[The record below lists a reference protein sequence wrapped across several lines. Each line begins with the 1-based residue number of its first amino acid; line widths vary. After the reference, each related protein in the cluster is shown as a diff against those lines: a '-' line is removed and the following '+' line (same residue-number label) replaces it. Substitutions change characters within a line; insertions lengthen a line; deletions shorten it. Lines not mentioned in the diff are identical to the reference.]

1 MIYEQIDPHVLYC
14 AIGEDLDAFRALS
27 QTFLDIAPP
36 LFERLERALASA
48 DCNATALESHS
59 LRGSTALV
67 GAVQLT
73 ALLQDIESHA
83 RRGAAQPG
91 LPQMADMARLFG
103 VVMHEVRLSM
113 VQFQGGSG

>member
-1 MIYEQIDPHVLYC
+1 MSYEQIDPRVLFC

-27 QTFLDIAPP
+27 QTFLDISPP
-36 LFERLERALASA
+36 LFERLQRALAAA

-59 LRGSTALV
+59 LRGATALV

-73 ALLQDIESHA
+73 ALLQDVESHA
-83 RRGAAQPG
+83 RRGTVQPG
-91 LPQMADMARLFG
+91 LPQMAELARQFG

-113 VQFQGGSG
+113 VEFQGRAG